1 MSNVGTRIRET
12 RKKAKLSQSELAS
25 RCGWKEMQTRIS
37 SYEHNRT
44 EPSYRDMEKIA
55 LALGVNA
62 SWLAFAQGPVTG
74 QVREQRPEVD
84 EHAVAGE
91 AVNSY
96 SSNGDALI
104 AIPYL
109 IETDTDKPAD
119 QSVKLD
125 GDGPMLRFAKAAL
138 RRAGVP
144 AEYAA
149 AAHISGNAMAPS
161 LPDGALIGVDTS
173 ATKVTD
179 GSLYAIDHGGLLKT
193 RVAYRIPGG
202 LRLKAYNGAEH
213 PEEHYTGDAL
223 TELRILG
230 RVFWYS
236 ALI

>member
-1 MSNVGTRIRET
+1 MTNVGTRIRET
-12 RKKAKLSQSELAS
+12 RKKAKLSQAELAS

-62 SWLAFAQGPVTG
+62 SWLAFDQGPVTG
-74 QVREQRPEVD
+74 QVREQRAEVD

-91 AVNSY
+91 TDDSY
-96 SSNGDALI
+96 SSSADALI

-109 IETDTDKPAD
+109 VETDTDKPAD
-119 QSVKLD
+119 QTVTLD
-125 GDGPMLRFAKAAL
+125 GNGPMLRFAKAAL

-144 AEYAA
+144 KEYAA
-149 AAHISGNAMAPS
+149 AAHISGNAMAPY
-161 LPDGALIGVDTS
+161 LPDGALVGVDTS
-173 ATKVTD
+173 TTKVTD
-179 GSLYAIDHGGLLKT
+179 GNLYAIDHGGLMKI

-202 LRLKAYNGAEH
+202 LRLKAYNDAEH
-213 PEEHYTGDAL
+213 PEERYTGDAL

-236 ALI
+236 VLL